1 MPEEEQI
8 PSPPKTPQARRR
20 QRDGGRVTDYA
31 EVGAQHPRWVF
42 WVQELDLAVDR
53 L

>member
-8 PSPPKTPQARRR
+8 LSPPKTPQARR
-20 QRDGGRVTDYA
+20 QKDGGRVADYA